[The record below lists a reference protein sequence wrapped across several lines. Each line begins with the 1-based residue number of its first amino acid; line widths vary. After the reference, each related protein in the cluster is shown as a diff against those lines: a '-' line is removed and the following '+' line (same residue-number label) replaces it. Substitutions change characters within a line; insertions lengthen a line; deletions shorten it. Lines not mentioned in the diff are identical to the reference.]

1 MIKEY
6 RFKGVSGEG
15 KLIHGTFIAAN
26 KKEAKLNIKDI
37 SKKHGINI
45 LDFEEKKD
53 FIYIIK
59 LPNKQTIKGKQSA
72 FTKEEIASGLKEMGF
87 HDFIIKPI
95 LFNFKRKPS
104 SQEIQTF
111 IKLASTMLDDK
122 MKFGEILNMLAEEQ
136 TNATFKDTLF
146 QIEKQLKMGKEGKE
160 VFNRYA
166 DIFGKFPAFMLGLA
180 TKSGNMAEIF
190 KATNKFISRDNEIKQ
205 QLKKAL
211 VSPAFA
217 VLATLGAV
225 TYYIIDI
232 FPSTAKM
239 FIKFGIEVPTLTR
252 KTLELSDWLGIYYI
266 YILLAI
272 FIPIII
278 IWRWWATEKGKIWR
292 DKFIIQLP
300 VIGHLIH
307 KSSIEIFFRVFAT
320 VYGGSADNIET
331 IKTSAEACRNKYMEK
346 AVKEVTLPR
355 MLIKGEAFV
364 PSMEASKVFTKS
376 VITRLRTGSETGNI
390 LESAKQISVYYE
402 AETKDKMDILIEY
415 IQTFIGLFIAIVI
428 SFLTIVSAEI
438 ATVQPV

>member
-1 MIKEY
+1 MIKEF

-26 KKEAKLNIKDI
+26 KKEAKENIKDI

-53 FIYIIK
+53 FTYIIK
-59 LPNKQTIKGKQSA
+59 LPNKQNIKGKQSA
-72 FTKEEIASGLKEMGF
+72 FTKEEISVGLKEMGF
-87 HDFIIKPI
+87 HNFIIKPV
-95 LFNFKRKPS
+95 LFNFKKKPS
-104 SQEIQTF
+104 SQEVQTF
-111 IKLASTMLDDK
+111 IKLASTMLEDK

-136 TNATFKDTLF
+136 TNATFKETLF
-146 QIEKQLKMGKEGKE
+146 QIEKQLKMGKEGRE

-166 DIFGKFPAFMLGLA
+166 DVFGKFPAFMLGLA

-211 VSPAFA
+211 VSPLFA
-217 VLATLGAV
+217 VFATLGAV
-225 TYYIIDI
+225 AYYIVDI

-239 FIKFGIEVPTLTR
+239 FIKFGIEVPPLTT
-252 KTLELSDWLGIYYI
+252 KTLALSDWLGAYYI
-266 YILLAI
+266 YLLLAI
-272 FIPIII
+272 IIPIII
-278 IWRWWATEKGKIWR
+278 IWRWWATEKGTIWR
-292 DKFIIQLP
+292 DRFMTQIP

-346 AVKEVTLPR
+346 AVKEITLPK
-355 MLIKGEAFV
+355 MLVKGEAFV

-376 VITRLRTGSETGNI
+376 VITRLRTGAETGNI
-390 LESAKQISVYYE
+390 LESAKQISTYYE

-438 ATVQPV
+438 ATVNPV